1 VQAGPMTAT
10 ENREPTALEQ
20 AISKGQAGEGD
31 MNAVLAEFVNAQV
44 VVASAVD
51 AQDSLNDLQP
61 VLFDREGTPM
71 LAAFTHAD
79 MIGEQ
84 VKGVA
89 EFQATIP
96 AAELVQAIPAQT
108 GLVVNPGNSEGF
120 EMLPEGVAQ
129 LANDVRE
136 LVAAHQAAGSPEPG
150 QPAQPAS

>member
-1 VQAGPMTAT
+1 MTAT

-31 MNAVLAEFVNAQV
+31 MNSVLAEFVNAEV
-44 VVASAVD
+44 VVPTATD
-51 AQDSLNDLQP
+51 AQSSLNDLQP

-71 LAAFTHAD
+71 LAAFTHPD

-89 EFQATIP
+89 EFSATLP
-96 AAELVQAIPAQT
+96 AAELVQAIPPQT
-108 GLVVNPGNSEGF
+108 GLVVNPGNREGF

-129 LANDVRE
+129 LADDVRQ
-136 LVAAHQAAGSPEPG
+136 LVAAHEAAGSPEPG
-150 QPAQPAS
+150 QPGTATPAV

>member
-31 MNAVLAEFVNAQV
+31 MNGVLAEFVNAQV
-44 VVASAVD
+44 VVATAVD

-71 LAAFTHAD
+71 LAAFTH
-79 MIGEQ
+79 
-84 VKGVA
+84 A

>member
-1 VQAGPMTAT
+1 MTAT

-20 AISKGQAGEGD
+20 AISRGQAGEGD

-44 VVASAVD
+44 VVPTATD
-51 AQDSLNDLQP
+51 AQESLNDLQP

-89 EFQATIP
+89 QYSAILP

-129 LANDVRE
+129 LADDVRN
-136 LVAAHQAAGSPEPG
+136 LVAAHQAAGSPDPETM
-150 QPAQPAS
+150 